1 MPAWKI
7 TSVREL
13 KQYLFGGSS
22 VAGFTNALPET
33 TKVPTPAYIQPDA
46 DAGLIPSGTATAA
59 VASPA
64 INLRCM
70 LREIW
75 GLRTM
80 AGLKVESFSILS
92 KLSLAYI
99 ARLTLCETIPEP
111 LHFITTAVYAA

>member
-1 MPAWKI
+1 VPAWKI

-46 DAGLIPSGTATAA
+46 DAGLIPSGTATAT

-64 INLRCM
+64 IKLRCT
-70 LREIW
+70 LREIC
-75 GLRTM
+75 GLQTM
-80 AGLKVESFSILS
+80 AGFKVAPLLILS
-92 KLSLAYI
+92 KYVNAHI
-99 ARLTLCETIPEP
+99 AGVTLCETIPKP
-111 LHFITTAVYAA
+111 LHWITNAVHAA